1 MSEITW
7 AYPVII
13 VQTAVRDVCKQLV
26 YYFAGESAAGMF
38 DVPVYRKSD
47 GTLYGYI
54 STGAVDSGFMP
65 TMTDPARLAQDAGI
79 TLQEAQA
86 ILSQTHVS
94 GQPWVDVLDTLGLT
108 IGGEQ

>member
-13 VQTAVRDVCKQLV
+13 VQTAVRDICKQLV
-26 YYFAGESAAGMF
+26 VYFAGESAAGMF

-79 TLQEAQA
+79 TLEQA
-86 ILSQTHVS
+86 TGILSQCHVS
-94 GQPWVDVLDTLGLT
+94 EGYWPDVLDAIGLT
-108 IGGEQ
+108 LDNS